1 MASMRTLHV
10 FVPSVKF
17 FAMFV
22 VATSLFQVVTSYS
35 WCTSR
40 SCGDNQVCC
49 GDNGCI
55 IASNCLGLY
64 RSSGSDCSV
73 NESCCNSK
81 CSNTSSCLGYFC
93 TYDSDCSSGQSC
105 CSNKCRESPDCV
117 GYSCAST
124 SDCDQW
130 EFCCYGTCSKLDCF
144 SPIPTISVTDFDNN
158 TTFIIATILGSLGFG
173 FLVTLV
179 ICRRQRSTHIR
190 VAAGQEGEP
199 LFISPVE
206 YPAQIYQPLPSHV
219 PPSYQQGYPYYPPP
233 QYEQHRT
240 DKPPSHNAGAT
251 KASEQPPSN
260 NATVETNSG
269 GVHPQNSYG
278 AIPGASNLPV

>member
-49 GDNGCI
+49 
-55 IASNCLGLY
+55 LGLY
-64 RSSGSDCSV
+64 CSSGSDCSV

-124 SDCDQW
+124 YDCDQW
-130 EFCCYGTCSKLDCF
+130 KFCCYGTCSKLDCF
-144 SPIPTISVTDFDNN
+144 SPIPTISITDFDNN

-179 ICRRQRSTHIR
+179 LFICRRQRSTHIR
-190 VAAGQEGEP
+190 VAAGQEREP

-206 YPAQIYQPLPSHV
+206 YPAQIYQPLPSQV

-233 QYEQHRT
+233 QNKQHRT

-260 NATVETNSG
+260 NATVEANSG